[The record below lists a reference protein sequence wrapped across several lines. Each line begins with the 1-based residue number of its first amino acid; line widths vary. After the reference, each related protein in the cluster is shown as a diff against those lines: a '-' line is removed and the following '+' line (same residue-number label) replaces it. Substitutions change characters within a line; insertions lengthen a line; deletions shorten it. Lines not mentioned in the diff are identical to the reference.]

1 MRHALILAGGSGTRL
16 WPYSTAGLPKQL
28 VPLLQG
34 RSLLDVAV
42 ERATSCVPAERV
54 WLGAGEQLRAAVSQ
68 VPGLQADRLVVEP
81 SARDTLPAVALGC
94 AVIAA
99 NDPDAVVAVLTA
111 DHLIEPLESFSQTLD
126 AAFTLAEQQADALV
140 TFGVV
145 PDAPATGFGYLELGD
160 PLGAGRV
167 VTRFQEK
174 PTLSRA
180 AEFLAAGPDQY
191 LWNSGMFVWQA
202 QTLLR
207 AVDEFSPH
215 AGLVLRAMGH
225 AYGTP
230 RWEPL
235 SRDAWPTVAKL
246 SVDYG
251 VMEPAL
257 DVAGLHRRR
266 AAAGGP
272 LARRRVLA
280 RVRRGARPRRRRQR
294 GRRRPR
300 GAARQPRQR
309 RRLLRP
315 RPPGDAGR
323 LRGAGRRAHAER
335 DAGHACRRGA
345 TGQGAARAGRP
356 AVPGAGVRS
365 GDAVALTGYA
375 LATPFVV
382 WPPLFKH
389 MWNRRDTRLLA
400 VQETGVALVVAGW
413 AARGDTRAVGVNA
426 AYGVG
431 LAVAWVAAGR
441 RRGGP
446 EQPVRVLTGLCGLHS
461 MGADPPV
468 LPRQRGLPD
477 PS

>member
-16 WPYSTAGLPKQL
+16 WPYSTARLPKQL

-42 ERATSCVPAERV
+42 ERASSCVPADRV

-68 VPGLQADRLVVEP
+68 VPGLRADRLVVEP

-99 NDPDAVVAVLTA
+99 CDPEAVVAVLTA

-126 AAFTLAEQQADALV
+126 AAFALAEQRDDALV

-145 PDAPATGFGYLELGD
+145 PDAPATGFGYLELGA

-180 AEFLAAGPDQY
+180 AEFLAAGPDRY

-215 AGLVLRAMGH
+215 AGLVLRAMGQ

-235 SRDAWPTVAKL
+235 SRDAWPTVARL

-251 VMEPAL
+251 VMEPASTSADFTVAALPLAARWL
-257 DVAGLHRRR
+257 DVGSW
-266 AAAGGP
+266 
-272 LARRRVLA
+272 
-280 RVRRGARPRRRRQR
+280 
-294 GRRRPR
+294 
-300 GAARQPRQR
+300 
-309 RRLLRP
+309 
-315 RPPGDAGR
+315 
-323 LRGAGRRAHAER
+323 
-335 DAGHACRRGA
+335 
-345 TGQGAARAGRP
+345 P
-356 AVPGAGVRS
+356 AY
-365 GDAVALTGYA
+365 GDAVGRDEDGNAVGAAKAVLHASRGNVVASSDPDHLVTLVGCEGLVVVHTPA
-375 LATPFVV
+375 ATLVMPANEAQRVKE
-382 WPPLFKH
+382 LH
-389 MWNRRDTRLLA
+389 
-400 VQETGVALVVAGW
+400 ALVAQQHP
-413 AARGDTRAVGVNA
+413 
-426 AYGVG
+426 G
-431 LAVAWVAAGR
+431 LA
-441 RRGGP
+441 
-446 EQPVRVLTGLCGLHS
+446 
-461 MGADPPV
+461 
-468 LPRQRGLPD
+468 
-477 PS
+477 